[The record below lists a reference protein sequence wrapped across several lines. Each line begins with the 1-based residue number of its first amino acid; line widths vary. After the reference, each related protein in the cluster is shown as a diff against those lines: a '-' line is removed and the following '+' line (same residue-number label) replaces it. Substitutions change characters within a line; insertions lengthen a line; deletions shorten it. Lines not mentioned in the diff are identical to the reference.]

1 LLEKGERDKGPRFI
15 IYQAPPLRNGR
26 RGMRLIRA
34 VVPVVMLALTACSV
48 GAGLQVVSAP
58 DDKIRVERI
67 AQTLLKTLPFKYLG
81 RSFAFHIVGDD
92 RASGWNIAP
101 GIIYISQPAARHAS
115 DDELAQLIA
124 HSIGHDLLAHPV
136 SKTDVSD
143 SRLAAE
149 LTAIAVVPG
158 GILLGGIFEGATASS
173 DYTLA
178 QEIEAERIGLRIWL
192 RSGRDCA
199 TWIALRQGQ
208 KEGGGSWHEAIKDVA
223 PPLDDLAAVAY
234 RECVGR
240 Q

>member
-1 LLEKGERDKGPRFI
+1 MLEKGEGDEGPRVI
-15 IYQAPPLRNGR
+15 SYQAPPLRNGCR
-26 RGMRLIRA
+26 VTGLIRA
-34 VVPVVMLALTACSV
+34 AVPVVMLALTACSV
-48 GAGLQVVSAP
+48 GAGFQVVSAP

-158 GILLGGIFEGATASS
+158 GILLGGLFEGMAATD

-178 QEIEAERIGLRIWL
+178 QEIDAERIGLRIWL

-223 PPLDDLAAVAY
+223 PPLDDLTAAAN
-234 RECVGR
+234 RECAGR